1 MFKLIFLGFHQKTV
15 EQLAGTKLTGQMDSA
30 MCKSVLTLNV
40 YTVTWKGYHTTLQT
54 HVSSKY
60 I

>member
-1 MFKLIFLGFHQKTV
+1 MFKLIFFRSSSV
-15 EQLAGTKLTGQMDSA
+15 EQLAGTKLIGQIDSA
-30 MCKSVLTLNV
+30 MCKSVLILNV

-60 I
+60 V

>member
-30 MCKSVLTLNV
+30 MCKSVLILNV
-40 YTVTWKGYHTTLQT
+40 YTVT
-54 HVSSKY
+54 
-60 I
+60 